1 MYELKI
7 NNLKV
12 GVFKTL
18 RDARAYEPT
27 MAQAV
32 AAGININTGEYMR
45 IISKLRTPIKSFS
58 TTQTS
63 ESNHES
69 L

>member
-27 MAQAV
+27 MADALE
-32 AAGININTGEYMR
+32 AGIDMVSGSYVR
-45 IISKLRTPIKSFS
+45 IIKKLRTPIKSFS
-58 TTQTS
+58 TSSTS
-63 ESNHES
+63 LESNQ
-69 L
+69 